1 KEPAAMLATQPTDT
15 VSTLFETAR
24 PDSGDPVTSELLS
37 RTQLIERII
46 THNPTASIQFLD
58 GFTQA
63 ALRHYLDHLIAAQ
76 VPRGRFAR
84 WVRPGDPP
92 GIVMAE
98 PRD

>member
-1 KEPAAMLATQPTDT
+1 MLSTAQPST
-15 VSTLFETAR
+15 TLFETAD
-24 PDSGDPVTSELLS
+24 PATGDPVTSELLS
-37 RTQLIERII
+37 RSQLIERII

-63 ALRHYLDHLIAAQ
+63 ALRNYLDHLLSAQ
-76 VPRGRFAR
+76 TPRGRLAR
-84 WVRPGDPP
+84 WVRPGDTP